1 MLLAKGKIKINL
13 PVLLAE
19 KRMSQKDLAEKTDI
33 RAASI
38 SALFNETAKEIS
50 FNNLA
55 LICEA
60 LECDLSDLLQYNP
73 VNEKHLK

>member
-1 MLLAKGKIKINL
+1 MLLAKGKVKINL
-13 PVLLAE
+13 PILLAK
-19 KRMSQKDLAEKTDI
+19 KRMTQKDLAEKTDI

-60 LECDLSDLLQYNP
+60 LQCNLNELLEYNP
-73 VNEKHLK
+73 N